1 MELVVVN
8 GASNIAKSVV
18 RGLTAQGAYKKV
30 RLLDFRPFKTSVYA
44 FQREMAAKGITV
56 EKHQTNSGS
65 SLDIALEGASKVV
78 YFTHNYT
85 SMTSD
90 KNSFLIGTA
99 KLAKKHGVSNFTA
112 VCPVEHDM
120 VYSENIDKSWI

>member
-18 RGLTAQGAYKKV
+18 RRLTASGTYRKV
-30 RLLDFRPFKTSVYA
+30 RLLDFRPFKTSVYD
-44 FQREMAAKGITV
+44 FQREMAEKGVTL
-56 EKHQTNSGS
+56 EKHQANSGS
-65 SLDIALEGASKVV
+65 SLDIALEGASKVL

-99 KLAKKHGVSNFTA
+99 KLAKKHGVSSITA
-112 VCPVEHDM
+112 VCPVEYDLA
-120 VYSENIDKSWI
+120 YSENMEKNWI